1 MKRLIFFSGLIVF
14 ALVSVLGVRSYISS
28 SQVKPASDMNTVKL
42 TRPVVYLALGDSAC
56 TGVGARNG
64 GGGYAARLFTYIKR
78 EDLNARMVAPCV
90 SGARSENVVRDQIKN
105 LSQVKPTLVTVGIG
119 ANDVINFVDIEQFT
133 RNFEEIISRLK
144 SETDSTLIVMNIPD
158 VSLAPVVPPELR
170 ALARERVIA
179 FNKRIETIASRENL
193 TVIDLYNKSRE
204 FSERSEFFSSD
215 GFHPS
220 DAGYDFWAKELWVY
234 VENAI
239 KNEDLGLRL

>member
-1 MKRLIFFSGLIVF
+1 MKRLIFIGGLIAL
-14 ALVSVLGVRSYISS
+14 ALVCVLGVRFYISS
-28 SQVKPASDMNTVKL
+28 SQTKPASNMNTAKL
-42 TRPVVYLALGDSAC
+42 NRPIVYLALGDSAC

-64 GGGYAARLFTYIKR
+64 GGGYAARLFTYIKN
-78 EDLNARMVAPCV
+78 EDSTSRMVAPCV
-90 SGARSENVVRDQIKN
+90 SGARSEHVVREQLKN

-170 ALARERVIA
+170 PLARERVTA
-179 FNKRIETIASRENL
+179 FNKRIDAIASRESL
-193 TVIDLYNKSRE
+193 TVVDLYSKSRE
-204 FSERSEFFSSD
+204 FSLRAEFFSSD

-234 VENAI
+234 VERDINGEAVI
-239 KNEDLGLRL
+239 Q